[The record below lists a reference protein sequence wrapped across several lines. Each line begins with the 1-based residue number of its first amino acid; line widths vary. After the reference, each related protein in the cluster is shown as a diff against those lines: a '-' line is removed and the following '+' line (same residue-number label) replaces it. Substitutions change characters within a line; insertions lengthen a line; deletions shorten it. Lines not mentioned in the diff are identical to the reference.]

1 MVESLSFWV
10 RTVSVKTIV
19 FIHKVRNTV
28 KYDGTRDTS
37 DVDWRADTDHI
48 GTAHVGKRSLARQST
63 SQLGFRH
70 LALAFVS
77 SVVNCSASGG
87 ACSPGN
93 ALPQGH
99 GRSLSDMVSADNS
112 GWPQVVVSRR
122 IKGRAERFSA
132 VGEKRH

>member
-10 RTVSVKTIV
+10 RIVSVKTIV

-28 KYDGTRDTS
+28 KYDGTRDIS
-37 DVDWRADTDHI
+37 EVDWRADTDHI

-87 ACSPGN
+87 AVFSGKCIAPGTR
-93 ALPQGH
+93 ALPKRYGISGQLRLAP
-99 GRSLSDMVSADNS
+99 GR
-112 GWPQVVVSRR
+112 
-122 IKGRAERFSA
+122 RFTA
-132 VGEKRH
+132 H